1 MCGDD
6 HERTVSA
13 FLPRWNYFEYVRPSL
28 ISVKRWGKLHLRRKS
43 VKTDGYIRYGLT
55 VLTTT
60 PHVDLY
66 ITSLL
71 RMRLYLNTPKQDH
84 AYPLSEDVRTL
95 PSDPRPTAPATF
107 LSEDPC
113 ENVKNAS
120 KPSSN
125 ASPQLCFNMTS
136 DEMRAMTELVVASER
151 IVTAKNKF
159 ISHCSLGVYR
169 EPLRGEVALF
179 SPALNRLRHILYKR
193 TAKLDDLVNQA
204 NISMLKAIHIFFYG
218 LILTG
223 SLDDNASEFIH
234 TFVGEANPRKQR
246 KALLKKLK
254 TPDSTLPW
262 LFSLYPTWKRC
273 IIANHDGRTPQRY
286 TPLRDDYS
294 VN

>member
-1 MCGDD
+1 MVLNLQVMLQHDEWWNEGYDGAGVSI
-6 HERTVSA
+6 RTDRDRKEQIYIPL
-13 FLPRWNYFEYVRPSL
+13 LPRG
-28 ISVKRWGKLHLRRKS
+28 ISW
-43 VKTDGYIRYGLT
+43 T
-55 VLTTT
+55 VAGT
-60 PHVDLY
+60 
-66 ITSLL
+66 
-71 RMRLYLNTPKQDH
+71 
-84 AYPLSEDVRTL
+84 
-95 PSDPRPTAPATF
+95 
-107 LSEDPC
+107 
-113 ENVKNAS
+113 
-120 KPSSN
+120 
-125 ASPQLCFNMTS
+125 
-136 DEMRAMTELVVASER
+136 
-151 IVTAKNKF
+151 VT
-159 ISHCSLGVYR
+159 
-169 EPLRGEVALF
+169 LF

-273 IIANHDGRTPQRY
+273 IIVNPDGRSPQRY
-286 TPLRDDYS
+286 TSLRDVYS